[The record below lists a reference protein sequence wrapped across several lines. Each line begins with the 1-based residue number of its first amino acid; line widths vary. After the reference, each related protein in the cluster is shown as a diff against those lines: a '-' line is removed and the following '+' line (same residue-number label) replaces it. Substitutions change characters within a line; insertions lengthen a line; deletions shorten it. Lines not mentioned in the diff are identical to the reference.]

1 MSRNYPPDAS
11 YGYKTRILH
20 RAFDRLLQRQLA
32 EHDIKNSHWYFLR
45 ILWNQEGLTQR
56 ELSDETNLTESS
68 TVIML
73 NQMEQAGLI
82 RKKNDPDDRRKLRIF
97 LTPKARRLEKR
108 LLPIATHLNEM
119 AAAGISSDELETFIR
134 VAGKMTAN
142 LLTPGGKAS

>member
-1 MSRNYPPDAS
+1 MSRKYPPESS
-11 YGYKTRILH
+11 YGYTTRILH
-20 RAFDRLLQRQLA
+20 RAFDRLLQRRLA

-45 ILWNQEGLTQR
+45 ILWNREGLTQR

-108 LLPIATHLNEM
+108 LLPIATQLNEM
-119 AAAGISSDELETFIR
+119 AAAGIPSHELETFIR
-134 VAGKMTAN
+134 VAGKMTRN
-142 LLTPGGKAS
+142 LLAPEDTGS